1 MEDEEIPKPPKKVV
15 KKVDE
20 ATLKQRMDQDKEVR
34 ALREERDRIALK
46 VEELSKRKEDPEQ
59 MREEAIQY
67 IQ

>member
-1 MEDEEIPKPPKKVV
+1 MDQEENSKPPKKEI

-20 ATLKQRMDQDKEVR
+20 ATLKHRMDQDKEVR
-34 ALREERDRIALK
+34 ALREERDRITMK
-46 VEELSKRKEDPEQ
+46 VEELSRRKEDPEQ